1 MGKINIAAMGAIFK
15 KEYMDTIRNRWLMV
29 ITLIFLLLAVVVSY
43 FNSSNSRGVGFQNLD
58 DTVIALTSIVSL
70 LVPMVAIM
78 LGHSSIIKE
87 RENNSL
93 STLLSY
99 PVNRIE
105 VFVGKYVALAAVLFT
120 TIFIGFGGAG
130 IVISMGSRTGIASY
144 FLHFLLI
151 TFLMGLIFLGISML
165 ISVTVKK
172 RSVAVGAGVFTW
184 FFFSMIISMLLTGLY
199 AATEGNYHSIF
210 SGEIGP
216 SAWIWKA
223 MFISPIDTYQM
234 HAILIY
240 GVKSVFGIAVPLLPS
255 YINMWTTLVGLS
267 AWAAIPLIIAIILF
281 SRKDL

>member
-144 FLHFLLI
+144 YLHFLLI
-151 TFLMGLIFLGISML
+151 TFLMGFIFLGISML

-234 HAILIY
+234 HTILIY

-267 AWAAIPLIIAIILF
+267 AWAAVPLIIAIILF